1 VIVYDS
7 GVHYARNGSV
17 RLAYR
22 VLGEGDTTLV
32 WIPGWVSNVDLW
44 DDPSMPF
51 ESFVEGLAGATRL
64 VMWYKRGTGLSDPVT
79 HVPPLD
85 ERWTTCRP

>member
-1 VIVYDS
+1 MKDG

-32 WIPGWVSNVDLW
+32 WIPGWISNVDVW
-44 DDPSMPF
+44 TDPALPF
-51 ESFVEGLAGATRL
+51 VSFVEGTGPRHPAGDVGQARHRAVGSCDSRAATR
-64 VMWYKRGTGLSDPVT
+64 
-79 HVPPLD
+79 
-85 ERWTTCRP
+85 

>member
-1 VIVYDS
+1 MKDS

-32 WIPGWVSNVDLW
+32 WIPGWISNVDILT
-44 DDPSMPF
+44 DPAMPF
-51 ESFVEGLAGATRL
+51 ESFVEGLARL
-64 VMWYKRGTGLSDPVT
+64 HGWSCGTNAAPD
-79 HVPPLD
+79 
-85 ERWTTCRP
+85 CRIR